1 MDLFGILIVVVR
13 WLIYQNSDLYIKT
26 SGLYLNQNF
35 KMQKKGDIV
44 RVDFHIPLKMSI
56 AIPLLGI
63 DPRKLKTYA
72 HAETSTWMIPAVL
85 IL

>member
-1 MDLFGILIVVVR
+1 MTDLSKLI
-13 WLIYQNSDLYIKT
+13 DLYIKM

-44 RVDFHIPLKMSI
+44 GVDFHIPLKMSI

-63 DPRKLKTYA
+63 DPRKLKTCSCRNFDMNDSSG
-72 HAETSTWMIPAVL
+72 TNPL
-85 IL
+85 IAPK